1 MGARGGKPCL
11 GVACA
16 DRRRPFIAGLTTR
29 RRYHDPIGETQSLLY
44 PLEANFGRTL
54 ILSTYRLAFHLS
66 FGFAPRN
73 VIICFSLVGH
83 TYIAQMD
90 VPRKVVSSAH
100 CTYLYLAPSVVLYAQ
115 ITCVLARG
123 HRSQFHLHA
132 AQLVAILL
140 CMDIDRRDTIPNRT
154 ITSVR

>member
-16 DRRRPFIAGLTTR
+16 DRHRPFIAGLTIR
-29 RRYHDPIGETQSLLY
+29 RRYHDPIGETKSLLY

-73 VIICFSLVGH
+73 VIICFLLGILILRKWTFLVKLYLPRTAH
-83 TYIAQMD
+83 TYILHHLLYCMLKLLA
-90 VPRKVVSSAH
+90 SSLEA
-100 CTYLYLAPSVVLYAQ
+100 
-115 ITCVLARG
+115 IARN
-123 HRSQFHLHA
+123 SIYMPL
-132 AQLVAILL
+132 
-140 CMDIDRRDTIPNRT
+140 N
-154 ITSVR
+154 